1 MELRK
6 DHYDKVPS
14 LVCEVL
20 DNLIEKYSDEEW
32 FEEAWNKYRSYVLRT
47 SADNQRMPGYI
58 FKHYIK
64 PDTAKHSDYLI
75 HYGVLG
81 MKWGVR
87 KQQADI
93 SNGRKRTLT
102 DKQKNTLKTVGIL
115 AAGVAVGATAVGA
128 AWYLKNMKNKKILL
142 AKRAAAIAK
151 GQATRAARKASGEY
165 LKFKNVAVTISKG
178 SDFVKEFSGVKL
190 AKLIL

>member
-32 FEEAWNKYRSYVLRT
+32 FEEAWNKYRSYALST
-47 SADNQRMPGYI
+47 PADTLRMPGYI
-58 FKHYIK
+58 FKEYVK
-64 PDTAKHSDYLI
+64 PDGVKHSDYLI
-75 HYGVLG
+75 HYGILG
-81 MKWGVR
+81 MKWGIR
-87 KQQADI
+87 KQQSDI
-93 SNGRKRTLT
+93 SSRKRKTLSE
-102 DKQKNTLKTVGIL
+102 KQKTTLKTVGL
-115 AAGVAVGATAVGA
+115 LTAGVAVGAAAVGA
-128 AWYLKNMKNKKILL
+128 TWYLRNMKNKKILL

-165 LKFKNVAVTISKG
+165 LRFKDVAVTISKG
-178 SDFVKEFSGVKL
+178 SDFVKEFSNVKL